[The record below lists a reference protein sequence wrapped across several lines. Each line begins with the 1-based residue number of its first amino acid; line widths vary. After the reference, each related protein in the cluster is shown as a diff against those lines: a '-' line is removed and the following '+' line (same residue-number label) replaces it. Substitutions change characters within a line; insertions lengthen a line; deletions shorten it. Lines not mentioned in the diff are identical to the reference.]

1 MTSPTPRRALSS
13 DNWAGVHP
21 EIIAAI
27 VAANVGHAASY
38 GEDPYT
44 KSVTEKLRDALGADE
59 VFLVFTGTGANVIG
73 LQSIAQSHNAVICAS
88 TAHIFTSE
96 CGAPEKHIGCKLLP
110 VPTTNGKITP
120 QGIAEHLHNI
130 GYDHVSQPSAVSI
143 SQATEYGTVYSPS
156 EVQVIAAFAHDHN
169 LLLHVDG
176 ARLANAAASL
186 GRPLREMARSLGVD
200 VLSFGATKN
209 GAIAAEAV
217 AFFDKKKAKDFPFRR
232 MQAMQLASKMRFVAA
247 QFDALLTDDLWL
259 RSATHSNAMAALLGA
274 ELGRITGIR
283 LTQKVET
290 NEVFAIFPRQ
300 HVARLQ
306 EQCAF
311 QVWVEETT
319 EVRLVTSFDTTED
332 DIMGFVSEV
341 RGTLNQ

>member
-1 MTSPTPRRALSS
+1 MASPTPRRALSS

-21 EIIAAI
+21 EIISAI
-27 VAANVGHAASY
+27 AAANVGHAPSY

-44 KSVTEKLRDALGADE
+44 KSVIEKLREALGADE

-96 CGAPEKHIGCKLLP
+96 CGAPEKQIGCKLLS
-110 VPTTNGKITP
+110 VPSSNGKITP
-120 QGIAEHLHNI
+120 QGIAEHLHDI
-130 GYDHVSQPSAVSI
+130 GYDHNSQPSAVSI
-143 SQATEYGTVYSPS
+143 SQATEYGTVYSPD
-156 EVQVIAAFAHDHN
+156 EVHVISAFSHDHN

-200 VLSFGATKN
+200 VLSFGGTKN

-217 AFFDKKKAKDFPFRR
+217 AFFDNEHARDFPFRR

-259 RSATHSNAMAALLGA
+259 RSATHANRMATLLGA
-274 ELGRITGIR
+274 ELARIPEIR

-290 NEVFAIFPRQ
+290 NEVFAIFPRA

-306 EQCAF
+306 EQCSF
-311 QVWVEETT
+311 QVWVEATT

-332 DIMGFVSEV
+332 DILAFVQSV
-341 RGTLNQ
+341 QSCMNH